1 MPSCEDYR
9 PDRAP
14 SEKALLVH
22 NVICQMNA
30 IKRKTL
36 ATFWATSIYSIPKLR
51 GFPLLKIESEKD
63 YDRATALAQ
72 GLMSRPSLSK
82 NERRILDTLYVL
94 IDEYEAKEY
103 DFDSLKGSP
112 LGILK
117 QLMSGK
123 QMDAGDLTNILGSQS
138 AASMILTGAR
148 AISTQQAIKL
158 AKYFKVDVGLFL
170 TEK

>member
-1 MPSCEDYR
+1 MTTATY
-9 PDRAP
+9 
-14 SEKALLVH
+14 
-22 NVICQMNA
+22 NVSKVQ
-30 IKRKTL
+30 
-36 ATFWATSIYSIPKLR
+36 

-63 YDRATALAQ
+63 YDRATELAEE
-72 GLMSRPSLSK
+72 LMSRSSLSK
-82 NERRILDTLYVL
+82 SERRILDTLYIL
-94 IDEYEAKEY
+94 IEEYEGKHY

-123 QMDAGDLTNILGSQS
+123 QMGAGDLADVIGSQS

-158 AKYFKVDVGLFL
+158 AKHFKVDVGLFL